1 FDVTPD
7 PGRPFLLVAG
17 DTRVEVS
24 GTQFSV
30 NAPKKTGEVEVSVH
44 SGQVLFYNSHIVSKN
59 AFRMGLGPG
68 DMGIYSPT
76 LRRMDKTRDP
86 LYYSAP

>member
-1 FDVTPD
+1 M
-7 PGRPFLLVAG
+7 LAG

-24 GTQFSV
+24 GTRFSIT
-30 NAPKKTGEVEVSVH
+30 APKKTGEVEVTVH
-44 SGQVLFYNSHIVSKN
+44 SGEVLFYNSQIVSKS